1 MTEGPRRV
9 LVIEDDHDLSRAVAD
24 LLTDDGFLVEQ
35 RYDGESGLA
44 RAREESFD
52 VIVLDIMIPRRNG
65 FNVCLDLRAAGVNTP
80 LLMLTAKDGEM
91 DEVEGLEVGAD
102 DFLRKPFERS
112 ILLARIHALLR
123 RYERN
128 RPQRL
133 TVGPV
138 SLDALRRKATSN
150 GREVTLT
157 PREFALLEFLML
169 NADNPL
175 AKSEILSSVW
185 GSDFDG
191 DPNIVEVYIGY
202 LRRKIDA
209 KGQPSI
215 IRTVRGV
222 GYTVSAG

>member
-1 MTEGPRRV
+1 MSEGSRRV
-9 LVIEDDHDLSRAVAD
+9 LVIEDDYDLSRAVAD
-24 LLTDDGFLVEQ
+24 LLTDDGFLVDQ

-44 RAREESFD
+44 RAREENYD
-52 VIVLDIMIPRRNG
+52 VIVLDIMMPRRNG

-123 RYERN
+123 RFERN

-169 NADNPL
+169 NADTPL

-185 GSDFDG
+185 GGDFDG

-202 LRRKIDA
+202 LRRKIDP

>member
-1 MTEGPRRV
+1 MSEGSRRV
-9 LVIEDDHDLSRAVAD
+9 LVIEDDYDLSRAVAD
-24 LLTDDGFLVEQ
+24 LLTDDGFLVDQ

-44 RAREESFD
+44 RAREENYD
-52 VIVLDIMIPRRNG
+52 VIVLDIMMPRRNG

-169 NADNPL
+169 NADTPL

-185 GSDFDG
+185 GGDFDG

-202 LRRKIDA
+202 LRRKIDP

-222 GYTVSAG
+222 GYTVSAD

>member
-1 MTEGPRRV
+1 MSEGSRRV
-9 LVIEDDHDLSRAVAD
+9 LVIEDDYDLSRAVAD
-24 LLTDDGFLVEQ
+24 LLTDDGFHVDQ

-44 RAREESFD
+44 RAREENYD
-52 VIVLDIMIPRRNG
+52 VIVLDIMMPRRNG

-169 NADNPL
+169 NADTPL

-185 GSDFDG
+185 GGDFDG

-202 LRRKIDA
+202 LRRKIDP

>member
-1 MTEGPRRV
+1 MSEGSRRV
-9 LVIEDDHDLSRAVAD
+9 LVIEDDYDLSRAVAD
-24 LLTDDGFLVEQ
+24 LLTDDGFLVDQ

-44 RAREESFD
+44 RAREENYD
-52 VIVLDIMIPRRNG
+52 VIVLDIMMPRRNG

-138 SLDALRRKATSN
+138 SLDALRRKATSS

-169 NADNPL
+169 NADTPL

-185 GSDFDG
+185 GGDFDG